1 MNLKQTNWIAGKK
14 RNSMQKNSNVL
25 KILRKKV
32 SKSVELL
39 MLYVK
44 TSKQTIYDM
53 CMSQALAVDFIELL
67 STDVCCG
74 KRLCISRRDL
84 NIVSDW
90 NSVSSF
96 PENAFDWVVCL
107 VH

>member
-1 MNLKQTNWIAGKK
+1 M
-14 RNSMQKNSNVL
+14 RKNSNVL
-25 KILRKKV
+25 KILRKRV

-53 CMSQALAVDFIELL
+53 CMSQALAVDCIKLL

-74 KRLCISRRDL
+74 KRVCISGRDL
-84 NIVSDW
+84 NIVPEW
-90 NSVSSF
+90 NSVSPF

-107 VH
+107 VHQ